1 MELSKKVSNC
11 MNQSDLQ
18 VSAQTL
24 YANMTS
30 KLIDAITDIVA
41 TMEKEGVEIPASL
54 ADKGI
59 AFTKKQYE
67 VLIAMEELSI
77 VKFELMAEFAS
88 VAVADKQEE

>member
-18 VSAQTL
+18 VTAQTL
-24 YANMTS
+24 YVNRTKELLAT
-30 KLIDAITDIVA
+30 ITDIVA

-59 AFTKKQYE
+59 AFTEKQYAVISAMQE
-67 VLIAMEELSI
+67 LLIA
-77 VKFELMAEFAS
+77 KYELMVELAS

>member
-18 VSAQTL
+18 ADAQRL
-24 YANMTS
+24 YVLMT
-30 KLIDAITDIVA
+30 KELIDGITDVVS

-54 ADKGI
+54 TDKGI
-59 AFTKKQYE
+59 AFTEKQYE
-67 VLIAMEELSI
+67 VLRAMQELII
-77 VKFELMAEFAS
+77 VKHELMAELAY

>member
-1 MELSKKVSNC
+1 

-24 YANMTS
+24 YANMTRE
-30 KLIDAITDIVA
+30 LINAITETVA
-41 TMEKEGVEIPASL
+41 TMEKEGVEIPTSL

-77 VKFELMAEFAS
+77 VKYELMVELAS

>member
-1 MELSKKVSNC
+1 

-18 VSAQTL
+18 VTAQTL
-24 YANMTS
+24 YVNRT
-30 KLIDAITDIVA
+30 KELLDTITDIVA

-59 AFTKKQYE
+59 AFTEKQYAVISAMQE
-67 VLIAMEELSI
+67 LLIA
-77 VKFELMAEFAS
+77 KCELMVELAS

>member
-1 MELSKKVSNC
+1 

-18 VSAQTL
+18 VTAQTL
-24 YANMTS
+24 YVNRT
-30 KLIDAITDIVA
+30 KELLDAITDIVA

-59 AFTKKQYE
+59 AFTEKQYVVISAMQE
-67 VLIAMEELSI
+67 LLIA
-77 VKFELMAEFAS
+77 KYELMGELAS